1 VQLPRAVPLAWRL
14 IVFDRLRFGITVAG
28 IGVSVVLILFLIA
41 LYDGIR
47 RESNGYFERRPI
59 AAWVAQENTTN
70 FIKSS
75 SYVSMSGLP
84 VLDSVP
90 GVAAVTPL
98 VRLITTL
105 DLPEAPVSVIVL
117 GIDSSS
123 TAGVP
128 DVSEGRAMPASGE
141 VVLDGSL
148 ARRHHLAV
156 GDSVTVQGHRFRI
169 VGMSRGTNSV
179 LTQFAFIA
187 LSDAHELAGASLVAS
202 FFLVRAEPGVSPDSL
217 AARLTGR
224 VPRTR
229 VLTRDTFAA
238 NNLHELQDGLFP
250 ILIAVAV
257 IGGTV
262 ALIVLTLLLSGAILE
277 QRETYA
283 VLKAIGA
290 SPATLT
296 RVVVGQALAAVLGG
310 VLVGLLL
317 YVAGAPLVLRLVP
330 VLALALQL
338 PAAVAVAGA
347 ALVVGIV
354 GALIPLWRVG
364 RIHPAELFRA

>member
-1 VQLPRAVPLAWRL
+1 
-14 IVFDRLRFGITVAG
+14 
-28 IGVSVVLILFLIA
+28 
-41 LYDGIR
+41 
-47 RESNGYFERRPI
+47 
-59 AAWVAQENTTN
+59 
-70 FIKSS
+70 
-75 SYVSMSGLP
+75 
-84 VLDSVP
+84 
-90 GVAAVTPL
+90 
-98 VRLITTL
+98 
-105 DLPEAPVSVIVL
+105 
-117 GIDSSS
+117 
-123 TAGVP
+123 
-128 DVSEGRAMPASGE
+128 
-141 VVLDGSL
+141 
-148 ARRHHLAV
+148 
-156 GDSVTVQGHRFRI
+156 
-169 VGMSRGTNSV
+169 
-179 LTQFAFIA
+179 
-187 LSDAHELAGASLVAS
+187 
-202 FFLVRAEPGVSPDSL
+202 
-217 AARLTGR
+217 
-224 VPRTR
+224 